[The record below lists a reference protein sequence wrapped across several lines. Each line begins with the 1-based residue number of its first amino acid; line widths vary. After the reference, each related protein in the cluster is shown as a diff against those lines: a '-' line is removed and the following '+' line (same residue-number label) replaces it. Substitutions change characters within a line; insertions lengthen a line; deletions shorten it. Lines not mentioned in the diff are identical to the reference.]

1 MVTAPSV
8 HPFFYRN
15 SHMSRKRRKPDNAT
29 VKDGDR
35 KRNVLK
41 ARHSKPTS
49 GSQMEIPFDEY
60 KEVKNG

>member
-1 MVTAPSV
+1 
-8 HPFFYRN
+8 
-15 SHMSRKRRKPDNAT
+15 MSEKRRKPDKAT

-41 ARHSKPTS
+41 VMHPKPIS
-49 GSQMEIPFDEY
+49 GSQMQIPFNEY